1 MTNEELAQA
10 AAQGDMDAM
19 AALLEANR
27 GWVYKVAGRYCGFA
41 RVNRG
46 ADLDDLQQAAALGM
60 IEAARD
66 YDASRGAWLTWAT
79 YYMRREIR
87 GALGLLGRD
96 RAEYHTR
103 SLDAPLTED
112 GQTLADL
119 LDDPGAEDLAD
130 RAARRD
136 AVRIM
141 LEAIRDTGADL
152 VQARLE
158 GRTLADLAQERG
170 EPPHKTRA
178 AYNRQI
184 TQLRR
189 WPPVTRLWRE
199 YQLDKATPYYLQVG
213 KERAQFTSSVEQL
226 AMIRERLAAEIDRYF
241 PERIKKEDMT

>member
-1 MTNEELAQA
+1 M
-10 AAQGDMDAM
+10 
-19 AALLEANR
+19 
-27 GWVYKVAGRYCGFA
+27 
-41 RVNRG
+41 
-46 ADLDDLQQAAALGM
+46 
-60 IEAARD
+60 
-66 YDASRGAWLTWAT
+66 
-79 YYMRREIR
+79 
-87 GALGLLGRD
+87 
-96 RAEYHTR
+96 
-103 SLDAPLTED
+103 
-112 GQTLADL
+112 
-119 LDDPGAEDLAD
+119 AD

-178 AYNRQI
+178 AYNRQV

-189 WPPVTRLWRE
+189 WPPVGRLWRE

-241 PERIKKEDMT
+241 RST